1 MRLLLRLWHSAAA
14 GVAAAAMAAPGHRP
28 RPQQTEP
35 PDWQDLTRWIVP
47 PVPPPPSEDFG
58 LPEPEGAAAGMA
70 DGRSPPAP
78 ASAPTLYRERNGWC
92 PYSQR
97 LWLALEV
104 KGVRGYATALVEARG
119 DTYDGVPTEAEES
132 GEDGRPEFLEGLGLP
147 QLGVPPGV
155 PGLPPHGPLLRSG
168 VGEEDSASLLRDL
181 DGIFPES
188 RPLWPPLDGE
198 GRPTCEAGEV
208 AAAIEAHGTAAAALR
223 CGRGAESRAAG
234 LFRPDEGFRLD
245 PLPISALEVFLDSAE
260 SLLRGGDGPFFCGP
274 FLSAADVVWAPV
286 LERYAAQ
293 LPCLHRG
300 FLPRG
305 NRDRWPGLDR
315 WYRAMDGVPAYA
327 CRVRGDGPSWRAV
340 LYRDPWWPSPDI
352 WHPRDTVGPKGELLA
367 SQDEC
372 TAALGGTG
380 DEEVGKVW
388 ARYAADRPHI
398 APTPPREAAAAL
410 VRNRSGILTDSARWA
425 EEGGRALCSA
435 GELDVGLRA
444 LAWAIA
450 SGGDDIDD
458 IGDADPSF
466 DGLLNFSGT
475 VLLAKYLCQR
485 ICVPRDMG
493 APAAAAIRNFA
504 EELAQCARRS
514 SLRSKG
520 DG

>member
-1 MRLLLRLWHSAAA
+1 MVRLLLRLWHSAAA

-58 LPEPEGAAAGMA
+58 LPEPEGAAAGMT
-70 DGRSPPAP
+70 DGRSAPASAS

-181 DGIFPES
+181 DGIFPKS

-208 AAAIEAHGTAAAALR
+208 AAAIEAHGTAAAALS

-274 FLSAADVVWAPV
+274 FLSAADVWPQYWSVTLRSCPACTGASFQGAIV
-286 LERYAAQ
+286 TAG
-293 LPCLHRG
+293 RG
-300 FLPRG
+300 
-305 NRDRWPGLDR
+305 W
-315 WYRAMDGVPAYA
+315 
-327 CRVRGDGPSWRAV
+327 
-340 LYRDPWWPSPDI
+340 
-352 WHPRDTVGPKGELLA
+352 T
-367 SQDEC
+367 
-372 TAALGGTG
+372 GGTG
-380 DEEVGKVW
+380 PWMACRPTPVAFGGTGLRGGQSCTETPGGQAPISGTPATPSGRRGSSWLHRTSAPRRLGGPGMRRWGSVGPVRRRPAAHRSHPAEGGSGGAGKEPGRHPDRLGEVG
-388 ARYAADRPHI
+388 
-398 APTPPREAAAAL
+398 
-410 VRNRSGILTDSARWA
+410 
-425 EEGGRALCSA
+425 
-435 GELDVGLRA
+435 
-444 LAWAIA
+444 
-450 SGGDDIDD
+450 
-458 IGDADPSF
+458 
-466 DGLLNFSGT
+466 
-475 VLLAKYLCQR
+475 
-485 ICVPRDMG
+485 
-493 APAAAAIRNFA
+493 
-504 EELAQCARRS
+504 
-514 SLRSKG
+514 
-520 DG
+520 